1 MITTIAWILLVIV
14 LIIFAF
20 ALFLFL
26 WHPAKKEPEVIPDTS
41 IPVYRHARK
50 EAGEDYS
57 WKTERYLE
65 EAQLRWP
72 QLPLMLERIQL
83 DHTLLMHWNG
93 LSKSRHDLLFSFTD
107 RSSAEAL
114 FEAVE
119 QISEADEIPEADFWI
134 MIPLSD
140 EEAVS
145 ETEVYEYFNT
155 NHIQLDAMI
164 ACGEGFINMPGMGGY
179 EACIGIGTKAYC
191 KYQITGDNEEYDW
204 MASLQSSSLFLP
216 SWNHSAEMAA
226 EAIYDKLPSLVHLEL
241 KLKRIYGNKA
251 MQDIMRLYPSTESWF
266 YPVLEKD
273 DTTLYVYADTTEIL
287 HQADTVLE
295 KYAKDSHIQMDILKI
310 HEAEKSVSSEDR
322 EYLYLK
328 NAVKESFQIQAV
340 IPVLSMSEDDSV
352 HPFKTLYF
360 MPSYDHMQI
369 SSSGSVAFYRNLLNG
384 SSHASGDSRKQ
395 A

>member
-155 NHIQLDAMI
+155 NHIQLDAYASKNKPAKTI
-164 ACGEGFINMPGMGGY
+164 LLSFCKRKNIHLQIEPPAYLDDRDSIWKKGE
-179 EACIGIGTKAYC
+179 
-191 KYQITGDNEEYDW
+191 
-204 MASLQSSSLFLP
+204 
-216 SWNHSAEMAA
+216 
-226 EAIYDKLPSLVHLEL
+226 
-241 KLKRIYGNKA
+241 
-251 MQDIMRLYPSTESWF
+251 
-266 YPVLEKD
+266 
-273 DTTLYVYADTTEIL
+273 YA
-287 HQADTVLE
+287 
-295 KYAKDSHIQMDILKI
+295 
-310 HEAEKSVSSEDR
+310 
-322 EYLYLK
+322 
-328 NAVKESFQIQAV
+328 
-340 IPVLSMSEDDSV
+340 
-352 HPFKTLYF
+352 
-360 MPSYDHMQI
+360 
-369 SSSGSVAFYRNLLNG
+369 
-384 SSHASGDSRKQ
+384 
-395 A
+395 